1 MMLVLTTM
9 PKRHDP
15 PVASWEA
22 PANAGLLKR
31 GAASP
36 EAPVER
42 RRSWRVVRALRRLLW
57 LVAKLLVLGLIAF
70 AGVTYMVGGIAP
82 MASLLLRKDTARGL
96 PAGPTVRRLALEVIG
111 RRAGTPDVLMQLA
124 RLAHMLD
131 PDDPLWSPVVGTASR
146 LLGTPLPVDG
156 DHAATLAALDVATA
170 RAVDKPLGP
179 HGVLAWRDIDPY
191 FVVSID
197 ELASKEAPVG
207 AHRFNTLRTPDGL
220 PTSEWYLDEL
230 VLALGDPRPI
240 AFVLVAD
247 STGDGWQ
254 PMAFPPDQVPAGAR
268 RIRAATV
275 GDALRVGLW
284 GLEGYRPATPGA
296 DVDTW
301 WPPIAKARGLPS
313 YVAAR

>member
-1 MMLVLTTM
+1 MMLGLTPM

-22 PANAGLLKR
+22 PANADLLKR

-42 RRSWRVVRALRRLLW
+42 RRSWRVRRWLRELLW
-57 LVAKLLVLGLIAF
+57 LGAKLFVLAVIAF
-70 AGVTYMVGGIAP
+70 AGVTYMVGGIGP
-82 MASLLLRKDTARGL
+82 MTSLLLRKDTARGL
-96 PAGPTVRRLALEVIG
+96 PAGPTVRRLALEVID
-111 RRAGTPDVLMQLA
+111 RRPSTPDVLMQLA
-124 RLAHMLD
+124 RLAHMLE
-131 PDDPLWSPVVGTASR
+131 PDDPLWAPVVGTASR
-146 LLGTPLPVDG
+146 MLGHPLPVDA
-156 DHAATLAALDVATA
+156 DHATTLAALDAATA
-170 RAVDKPLGP
+170 RAIDRPLGP
-179 HGVLAWRDIDPY
+179 DGVLAWRDIDPY

-197 ELASKEAPVG
+197 ELASADAAVG

-230 VLALGDPRPI
+230 VLAFDDARPI

-254 PMAFPPDQVPAGAR
+254 PMAFPPDAVPAAAR

-275 GDALRVGLW
+275 ADALRIGLW
-284 GLEGYRPATPGA
+284 GLERYRPATPDA
-296 DVDTW
+296 DVNTW
-301 WPPIAKARGLPS
+301 WPPIAKARGLPLFTP
-313 YVAAR
+313 AP